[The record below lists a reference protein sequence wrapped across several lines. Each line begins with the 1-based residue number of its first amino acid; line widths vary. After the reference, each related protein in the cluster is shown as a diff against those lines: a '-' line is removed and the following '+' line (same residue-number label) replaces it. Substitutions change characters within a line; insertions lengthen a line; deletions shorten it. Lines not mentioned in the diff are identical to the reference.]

1 MPDLSIL
8 ISIERNKKMKNMK
21 RIAYLTLLV
30 LSVVFVLNNSALAGW
45 KEKIANNQIKVAEY
59 IMQLK
64 NGASPDN
71 VPRPTL
77 RREDKYK
84 AKIANKELRQAMDEA
99 EQLAREGKNALIKPP
114 SFTRLVSEETYQDL
128 EKKDK

>member
-1 MPDLSIL
+1 
-8 ISIERNKKMKNMK
+8 MKNMK

-30 LSVVFVLNNSALAGW
+30 LSVVFVLNNPALAGW

-59 IMQLK
+59 IMKLK

-71 VPRPTL
+71 VTRPTL

-84 AKIANKELRQAMDEA
+84 AKIANKELRQAMEEA
-99 EQLAREGKNALIKPP
+99 EQLARDGKNASINPP
-114 SFTRLVSEETYQDL
+114 TFTRIVSEETYEDL
-128 EKKDK
+128 ETKN